1 MVRFPSWG
9 CISMSVIST
18 KMLQAGGGGPA
29 RYIFAMA
36 QQKMSVIDASD
47 VTSPTILA
55 TISNSLF
62 NQNNYMAIDYARS
75 IIWEVSA
82 GGNSLRGR
90 DISDLTSISASP
102 DVTVANGNKDTYG
115 LAIYGDYMYVTTIDG
130 VQVWDISNG
139 TSTTTSHKDVQLTYS
154 YSWHQA
160 PTMTTGATY
169 NNSDGSNQTYLY
181 VSNKYTGNST
191 YLSSYNNTSP
201 SSTSFKSKRSNYYE
215 GGDASQQHF
224 LGWAKDA
231 KIIASATYA
240 RDSLS
245 WYDASN
251 PLSIPSAS
259 KIMGNSSLN
268 KVIDPQMTSD
278 GSYTFCVSDKSN
290 NPTFLSISTAGV
302 LTGTTPSIAATVLP
316 DANGNLESCMLNSSE
331 EYVCISDR
339 GLARVYIYDVT
350 NPASP
355 SLAGSVSDGTNLGTT
370 RFCIW
375 YEPT

>member
-1 MVRFPSWG
+1 
-9 CISMSVIST
+9 MSNF
-18 KMLQAGGGGPA
+18 KKLMMAAGSGGPP

-36 QQKMSVIDASD
+36 QQKMSVIDATD
-47 VTSPTILA
+47 PTNPTILA
-55 TISNSLF
+55 TISNTLF
-62 NQNNYMAIDYARS
+62 NQNNFMAIDYTRS
-75 IIWEVSA
+75 ILWEVSA
-82 GGNSLRGR
+82 GGTSLRGR
-90 DISDLTSISASP
+90 GISDLTSISASP
-102 DVTVANGNKDTYG
+102 DVTVSSGEDTYG
-115 LAIYGDYMYVTTIDG
+115 LAIYGDYMYVTTVDG
-130 VQVWDISNG
+130 IQVWDISNG
-139 TSTTTSHKDVQLTYS
+139 TSTTSSNKDVELNYS
-154 YSWHQA
+154 YYWHVA

-169 NNSDGSNQTYLY
+169 TNGDGSNQTYLF
-181 VSNKYTGNST
+181 VANKFTGGST

-201 SSTSFKSKRSNYYE
+201 SSTYFRSKRSNYYE
-215 GGDASQQHF
+215 GGDAGRQHF

-240 RDSLS
+240 RDALN

-259 KIMGNSSLN
+259 HIMANSSLN

-278 GSYTFCVSDKSN
+278 GSYTFCVSDASN

-302 LTGTTPSIAATVLP
+302 LTGTTPTIAATVLP
-316 DANGNLESCMLNSSE
+316 DANGTLESCMLNGSE
-331 EYVCISDR
+331 EYVCIADR
-339 GLARVYIYDVT
+339 GLHRVYIYDVS

-355 SLAGSVSDGTNLGTT
+355 SLSGSVSDSTNLDTT